1 VFYPISFCSIEVN
14 NVCSN
19 ILCVLKSNP
28 KANKSDFI
36 NFLILDKNG
45 FKLSFKIQHSFYLY
59 STTKRFALLF
69 HVTHQQLH
77 LMCHLFF

>member
-1 VFYPISFCSIEVN
+1 MFYPISFCNIEVN

-36 NFLILDKNG
+36 NFLNI
-45 FKLSFKIQHSFYLY
+45 
-59 STTKRFALLF
+59 R
-69 HVTHQQLH
+69 
-77 LMCHLFF
+77 